1 MSDLCIVW
9 KCYNFHLVL
18 IAILSYSKF
27 GIIPLQRE
35 GFAAKSNVS
44 RKMFFFVCAE
54 GIDTPHYLNI

>member
-1 MSDLCIVW
+1 
-9 KCYNFHLVL
+9 VL

-44 RKMFFFVCAE
+44 RKMFFFVCTE